1 MQRAHIPLLA
11 AILVALFAGL
21 AASPGARAQNANDRV
36 GSASVIDG
44 DTLEIHGRRIRLDGV
59 DAPERGR
66 RCGDVNVYQRA
77 AQALDSFVEGR
88 TVLCTIQGRLIATAA
103 ISASAVSPAP
113 ASMNSWSPKAGPAIG
128 AAIAAALT
136 PTRRHKRAPIVA
148 DSGGSPAPPTSGA
161 IAITIELW
169 AQPRERQ

>member
-21 AASPGARAQNANDRV
+21 AASPGVRAQNANDRV
-36 GSASVIDG
+36 GGASVIDG

-88 TVLCTIQGRLIATAA
+88 TVLCTVSGPPDRYGREIAQCSVAGASVNEFMVAQGWARD
-103 ISASAVSPAP
+103 
-113 ASMNSWSPKAGPAIG
+113 W
-128 AAIAAALT
+128 
-136 PTRRHKRAPIVA
+136 RRY
-148 DSGGSPAPPTSGA
+148 SGGAYADEEAQARANRRGLWGLACPAD
-161 IAITIELW
+161 LW
-169 AQPRERQ
+169 GNRNYN